1 MIKKKIL
8 DPKRIRR
15 IDGGFS
21 FIPHRFL
28 TDGHLA
34 SLSQHQLLLYL
45 FLVLASDRYGLSF
58 YSYDAILGLLGLTV
72 EQYIAARDS
81 LIEKELIAFDGTLFQ
96 VLDLPAIPRKP
107 NNFQRQKTPTRTDQS
122 QSIKLKGTML
132 KFGVSTY
139 VYLW

>member
-1 MIKKKIL
+1 MITKKIL

-28 TDGHLA
+28 TDGYLA

-58 YSYDAILGLLGLTV
+58 YSYDAILGLLELTL

-107 NNFQRQKTPTRTDQS
+107 NNLRRQNTPTRTGPT
-122 QSIKLKGTML
+122 QSIKDMLKGI
-132 KFGVSTY
+132 GHD
-139 VYLW
+139 